1 MGRSRAAAALLCL
14 VALVASAEPACED
27 EASCVTSDETPL
39 LQVAPARAE
48 PPAAKPAA
56 AAMQEGAQEGA
67 KKAQPHYPP
76 MPHNG
81 PGIPPSGSFK
91 QGDIG
96 VNVKVT
102 TVVIPGNIIIG
113 QNVTA
118 GSGNTQSVS
127 NIEGDLKE
135 LLAAAAESASHTAAS
150 TAGQAVQEVK
160 SPDLPRF
167 VTDTHKI
174 WYVDADGKKHVLV
187 QPPRGA
193 CSMCGCFY
201 DEDGKPN
208 ADGNYDIVSAADIAA
223 IPDGADDFSCIK
235 YWPPPEAF
243 LQFKNQT
250 ERAEPEAK
258 ASQ

>member
-1 MGRSRAAAALLCL
+1 MVRSCAAAWLLCL
-14 VALVASAEPACED
+14 VALAASAEPACED
-27 EASCVTSDETPL
+27 EASCATSDEVPL
-39 LQVAPARAE
+39 LQVSPARAE
-48 PPAAKPAA
+48 LPAAKPAA
-56 AAMQEGAQEGA
+56 AAVQEDAEEGAPPG
-67 KKAQPHYPP
+67 HWPP

-127 NIEGDLKE
+127 NVEGDLKK
-135 LLAAAAESASHTAAS
+135 LLEDAAESASKTAAL
-150 TAGQAVQEVK
+150 TAGNAVHEVK
-160 SPDLPRF
+160 PDLPRF

-201 DEDGKPN
+201 DEDGSPN
-208 ADGNYDIVSAADIAA
+208 ADGHYDILSAADVAA
-223 IPDGADDFSCIK
+223 IPNGEDNFNCIK
-235 YWPPPEAF
+235 YWPPPQAF
-243 LQFKNQT
+243 LQFKSQT
-250 ERAEPEAK
+250 EGAEPEAK